1 MAQSLPDPTQAAV
14 PRTAGRMLVLD
25 PVGCVLLLEH
35 RLDIDADETVWAAP
49 GGGCEPGESPLEA
62 AVRELAEECGIS
74 ARPESGESVHVEV
87 RRWYFQGVAYDQ
99 TDHFFVARV
108 DRRPGVIAAHRTE
121 WEERTVLGHHWFAAA
136 DLLGSSIR
144 YEPADLLP
152 VLAGLR

>member
-1 MAQSLPDPTQAAV
+1 MTAV

-25 PVGCVLLLEH
+25 PAGCVLLLEH
-35 RLDIDADETVWAAP
+35 RLDLDTDETVWAAP
-49 GGGCEPGESPLEA
+49 GGGCEPGESPLRA
-62 AVRELAEECGIS
+62 AVRELAEECGFE
-74 ARPESGESVHVEV
+74 AAPEADESVHVEV

-108 DRRPGVIAAHRTE
+108 PRRPRVIAAHRTE

-136 DLLGSSIR
+136 DLLDTSHR
-144 YEPADLLP
+144 YEPAELLA